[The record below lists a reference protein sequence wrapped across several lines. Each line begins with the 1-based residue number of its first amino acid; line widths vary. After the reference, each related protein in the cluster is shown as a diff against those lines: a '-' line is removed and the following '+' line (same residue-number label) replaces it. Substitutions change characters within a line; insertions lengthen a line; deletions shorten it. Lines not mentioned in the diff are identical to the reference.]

1 MRCFREEGSF
11 EIYVDPCPAPDEPLS
26 LDPGVIRAIL
36 SDAELM
42 ATLREW
48 TSIARTTGEGLTELQ
63 MDLASEIVAS
73 IDETGRGR

>member
-1 MRCFREEGSF
+1 
-11 EIYVDPCPAPDEPLS
+11 
-26 LDPGVIRAIL
+26 
-36 SDAELM
+36 M